1 MARRKSTSGKARSKS
16 ENIMIVV
23 GLLVALSM
31 VIGGFAMFL
40 Q

>member
-1 MARRKSTSGKARSKS
+1 MARRKSSSGKPRSKS

-31 VIGGFAMFL
+31 VIGTLAVFFN
-40 Q
+40 